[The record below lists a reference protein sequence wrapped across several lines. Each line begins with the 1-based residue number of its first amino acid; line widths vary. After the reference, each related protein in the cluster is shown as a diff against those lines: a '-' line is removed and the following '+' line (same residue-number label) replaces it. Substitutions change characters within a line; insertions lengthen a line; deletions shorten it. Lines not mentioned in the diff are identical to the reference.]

1 MWELLSQRHVQVGL
15 NVLALTA
22 VLVVAYAVIAAI
34 RRSTSTS
41 ATDNRD
47 LADDF
52 EEMRLGGDINEEEL
66 RTIRAVLEKSQQK
79 R

>member
-1 MWELLSQRHVQVGL
+1 MWELLSQRHVQVAL
-15 NVLALTA
+15 NVLALTT

-41 ATDNRD
+41 ATDNHD

-52 EEMRLGGDINEEEL
+52 EEMRLEGDINEEEL
-66 RTIRAVLEKSQQK
+66 RTIRAVLEKSQPK